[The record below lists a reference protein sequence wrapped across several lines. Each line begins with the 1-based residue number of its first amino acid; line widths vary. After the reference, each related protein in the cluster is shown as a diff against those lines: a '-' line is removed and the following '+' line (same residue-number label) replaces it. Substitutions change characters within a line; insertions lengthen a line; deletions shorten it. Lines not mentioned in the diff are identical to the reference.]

1 MDNNDLIKLQ
11 QTEIEIMDVVDAF
24 CREHDIPYTL
34 YCGTALGA
42 VRHGGFIPW
51 DDDVDIC
58 MERAQYERFLNL
70 WSENPVDG
78 YFLQGT
84 RSSDVTT
91 INHTKI
97 RKDNTVF
104 AGSFEHEREGAHRG
118 IWIDIFPLDRVPK
131 KKSLRK
137 KLLFRAKLRLV
148 YTRGYPITKR
158 GKALELLSKMML
170 ALPERTK
177 KRIKNKSEREVTKY
191 MDTSLDFDYMS
202 LACPEDLSFIYPKT
216 LFDGFTRVKFG
227 DREYSLTTDYD
238 AMLRANYGD
247 YMELPPEE
255 KRKPLHDPEILIFD
269 TAVEND
275 GGESAEE

>member
-1 MDNNDLIKLQ
+1 MDSNDLLRLQ
-11 QTEIEIMDVVDAF
+11 QTETEIMDVVDVF

-58 MERAQYERFLNL
+58 IERAQYERFLEL

-84 RSSDVTT
+84 RDCDVTT

-104 AGSFEHEREGAHRG
+104 AGAFEHEREGAHHG

-170 ALPERTK
+170 AIPKRMQ
-177 KRIKNKSEREVTKY
+177 KRIKNKSEKAVTKY
-191 MDTSLDFDYMS
+191 ADTTLDFDYMS
-202 LACPEDLSFIYPKT
+202 LACPEDLAFIYPKT

-227 DREYSLTTDYD
+227 DREYSLTTEYD

-255 KRKPLHDPEILIFD
+255 DRKPLHDPEVLIFD
-269 TAVEND
+269 VAAQSG
-275 GGESAEE
+275 GGENA